1 MTIQDVYLKTRNL
14 SVLFVED
21 EEGVRVKTA
30 QVLND
35 LFWTVHTAKDG
46 EDGLEAYKNYF
57 DETNRYYDIVI
68 TDINMPNLDGL
79 SMVEKMLKIN
89 PEQEIIVIS
98 AYGDYEKLQKI
109 INFGIKCY
117 IKKPIEIDEFLE
129 KLYITSSKVEEKVVN
144 IQNYQKVEEFE
155 KLVENSNQ
163 LYIVFNK
170 DCLIDKIYKSK
181 DMHLFDGDLLL
192 GKDISEVLYPNNSKI
207 SNRFHECFKH
217 IDYEDNELT
226 KKLLTTKLPKEYI
239 VDNTIYLM
247 EYNILSDHK
256 YLLILADQTVH
267 YKAKE
272 ELTMQK
278 CECQMMLW
286 AALHKNS
293 FLKLKNSYE
302 QFLEAVE
309 IAIKDQ
315 DYETLED
322 KIQTFYSKI
331 LEFKEKFDIIKMNNA
346 KNGIINFE
354 DEYCKLVF
362 DNNNSKIEKFITV
375 FQKVDLRKE
384 FEKDIKS
391 ITNELSKALDI
402 E

>member
-1 MTIQDVYLKTRNL
+1 MTIQNVYLKTRNL

-21 EEGVRVKTA
+21 EEGVRTKTA

-35 LFWTVHTAKDG
+35 LFLTVFTAKDG
-46 EDGLEAYKNYF
+46 EEGLEAYKSHF
-57 DETNRYYDIVI
+57 KESGKYYDIVI

-79 SMVEKMLKIN
+79 SMVEKMLEIN
-89 PEQEIIVIS
+89 QEQEIIVIS

-117 IKKPIEIDEFLE
+117 IKKPIEIDEFLD
-129 KLYITSSKVEEKVVN
+129 KLYITSSKVEEKITN

-170 DCLIDKIYKSK
+170 DCIIDKVYKSNN
-181 DMHLFDGDLLL
+181 MLLL
-192 GKDISEVLYPNNSKI
+192 DGILSVGKDISEVLYPDNQQI
-207 SNRFHECFKH
+207 SGRFHECFNH
-217 IDYEDNELT
+217 IDHEDNELT

-239 VDNTIYLM
+239 VDNTVYLM
-247 EYNILSDHK
+247 EYNILSDHR

-302 QFLEAVE
+302 QFLEVIE
-309 IAIKDQ
+309 IAIKEK
-315 DYETLED
+315 DYETLEE
-322 KIQTFYSKI
+322 KIQTFYSRL
-331 LEFKEKFDIIKMNNA
+331 LEFRERFDAIKMNNA

-354 DEYCKLVF
+354 NEYGKIILDSCTKMDKFVKVF
-362 DNNNSKIEKFITV
+362 E
-375 FQKVDLRKE
+375 KVDLRQE

-391 ITNELSKALDI
+391 ITNELSKVLDI

>member
-1 MTIQDVYLKTRNL
+1 MTIQNVYLKTRNL

-21 EEGVRVKTA
+21 EEGVRTKTA

-35 LFWTVHTAKDG
+35 LFLTVFTAKDG
-46 EDGLEAYKNYF
+46 EEGLEAYKSHF
-57 DETNRYYDIVI
+57 KESGKYYDIVI

-79 SMVEKMLKIN
+79 SMVEKMLEIN
-89 PEQEIIVIS
+89 QEQEIIVIS

-117 IKKPIEIDEFLE
+117 IKKPIEIDEFLD
-129 KLYITSSKVEEKVVN
+129 KLYITSSKVEEKITN

-170 DCLIDKIYKSK
+170 DCIIDKVYKSNN
-181 DMHLFDGDLLL
+181 MLLL
-192 GKDISEVLYPNNSKI
+192 DGILSVGKDISEVLYPDNQQI
-207 SNRFHECFKH
+207 SGRFHECFNH
-217 IDYEDNELT
+217 IDHEDNELT

-239 VDNTIYLM
+239 VDNTVYLM
-247 EYNILSDHK
+247 EYNILSDHR

-302 QFLEAVE
+302 QFLEVIE
-309 IAIKDQ
+309 IAIKDK
-315 DYETLED
+315 DYETLEE
-322 KIQTFYSKI
+322 KIQTFYSRL
-331 LEFKEKFDIIKMNNA
+331 LEFRERFDAIKMNNA

-354 DEYCKLVF
+354 NEYGKIILDSCTKMDKFVKVF
-362 DNNNSKIEKFITV
+362 E
-375 FQKVDLRKE
+375 KVDLRQE

-391 ITNELSKALDI
+391 ITNELSKVLDI

>member
-1 MTIQDVYLKTRNL
+1 MTIQDVYSKTKNL
-14 SVLFVED
+14 TVLLVED
-21 EEGVRVKTA
+21 EESVRIKTA
-30 QVLND
+30 QMLKD
-35 LFWTVHTAKDG
+35 LFLTVNTAQDG
-46 EDGLEAYKNYF
+46 EDGLNLYKNFY
-57 DETNRYYDIVI
+57 TSGNKYYDIVI

-79 SMVEKMLKIN
+79 SMVEKMLEIN
-89 PEQEIIVIS
+89 QEQEVIMVS

-109 INFGIKCY
+109 INFGIKNY

-129 KLYITSSKVEEKVVN
+129 KLYNASLKVEEKKLN
-144 IQNYQKVEEFE
+144 NYNHKQIEEFE

-163 LYIVFNK
+163 IYILFDK
-170 DCLIDKIYKSK
+170 DCNIEKIYKSK
-181 DMHLFDGDLLL
+181 GIALFDENLVGNDV
-192 GKDISEVLYPNNSKI
+192 SNVLYPDNKQIAS
-207 SNRFHECFKH
+207 SFHECFNH
-217 IDYEDNELT
+217 IDHEDNELT

-239 VDNTIYLM
+239 HGNVVYLM
-247 EYNILSDHK
+247 EYNILSDHM

-302 QFLEAVE
+302 QFLEVIE
-309 IAIKDQ
+309 IAVKDK
-315 DYETLED
+315 DYETLDE
-322 KIQTFYSKI
+322 KIQTFYCKL

-346 KNGIINFE
+346 RNGIISFE
-354 DEYCKLVF
+354 NEYSKVMLSS
-362 DNNNSKIEKFITV
+362 DSKIDKFLTV
-375 FQKVDLRKE
+375 FKKVNLRKE

-391 ITNELSKALDI
+391 ITNELSKVLDI

>member
-21 EEGVRVKTA
+21 EEGVRTKTA

-35 LFWTVHTAKDG
+35 LFLTVCTAKDG
-46 EDGLEAYKNYF
+46 EEGLEAYKNRF
-57 DETNRYYDIVI
+57 NELNKYYDIVI

-79 SMVEKMLKIN
+79 SMVEKILEIN
-89 PEQEIIVIS
+89 QEQEIIVIS
-98 AYGDYEKLQKI
+98 AYGNYEKLQKI

-117 IKKPIEIDEFLE
+117 IKKPIEIDEFLD
-129 KLYITSSKVEEKVVN
+129 KLYVTSSKVEEKIVN
-144 IQNYQKVEEFE
+144 IENYHKVEEFE

-170 DCLIDKIYKSK
+170 DCIIDKVYKSK
-181 DMHLFDGDLLL
+181 DMQLFDGDLSV
-192 GKDISEVLYPNNSKI
+192 GRDISEVLYPDNQKI
-207 SNRFHECFKH
+207 SGKFHECFNH
-217 IDYEDNELT
+217 IDHEDNELT

-247 EYNILSDHK
+247 EYNILSDHR

-302 QFLEAVE
+302 QFLEVIE
-309 IAIKDQ
+309 IAIRDK
-315 DYETLED
+315 DYETLEE
-322 KIQTFYSKI
+322 KIQTFYSKL
-331 LEFKEKFDIIKMNNA
+331 LEFKERFDSIKMNNA
-346 KNGIINFE
+346 RNGIINFE
-354 DEYCKLVF
+354 NEYGKVIL
-362 DNNNSKIEKFITV
+362 DNCSKIEKFIKV
-375 FQKVDLRKE
+375 FEKVDLKKE

-391 ITNELSKALDI
+391 ITNELSKVLDI

>member
-1 MTIQDVYLKTRNL
+1 MTIQNVYLKTKNL

-21 EEGVRVKTA
+21 EEGVRTKTA

-46 EDGLEAYKNYF
+46 EEGLAAYKNHF

-79 SMVEKMLKIN
+79 SMVEKMLSLN
-89 PEQEIIVIS
+89 PEQEVIVIS

-144 IQNYQKVEEFE
+144 IQNYKKVEEFE
-155 KLVENSNQ
+155 TLVENSNQ
-163 LYIVFNK
+163 LYMIFNK
-170 DCLIDKIYKSK
+170 DCIIDKVYKSK
-181 DMHLFDGDLLL
+181 EMTLFDDELVGR
-192 GKDISEVLYPNNSKI
+192 DISEVLYPDNFKIRNN
-207 SNRFHECFKH
+207 FHECFNH
-217 IDYEDNELT
+217 IDHEDNELT

-302 QFLEAVE
+302 QFLEVME
-309 IAIKDQ
+309 IAIKDK
-315 DYETLED
+315 DYETIED
-322 KIQTFYSKI
+322 KIQTFYSRI
-331 LEFKEKFDIIKMNNA
+331 LEFKEKFDTIKMNNA
-346 KNGIINFE
+346 KNGIITFE
-354 DEYCKLVF
+354 DEYSKLVF
-362 DNNNSKIEKFITV
+362 DSSHSKIEKFMKV
-375 FQKVDLRKE
+375 FEKVDLRKE
-384 FEKDIKS
+384 FDKDIKS
-391 ITNELSKALDI
+391 ITNELSKVLDI

>member
-1 MTIQDVYLKTRNL
+1 MTIQNVYLKTRNL

-21 EEGVRVKTA
+21 EEGVRTKTA

-35 LFWTVHTAKDG
+35 LFLTVFTAKDG
-46 EDGLEAYKNYF
+46 EEGLEAYKSHF
-57 DETNRYYDIVI
+57 KESGKYYDIVI

-79 SMVEKMLKIN
+79 SMVEKMLEIN
-89 PEQEIIVIS
+89 QEQEIIVIS

-117 IKKPIEIDEFLE
+117 IKKPIEIDEFLD
-129 KLYITSSKVEEKVVN
+129 KLYITSSKVEEKITN

-170 DCLIDKIYKSK
+170 DCIIDKVYKSNN
-181 DMHLFDGDLLL
+181 MLLL
-192 GKDISEVLYPNNSKI
+192 DGILSVGKDISEVLYPDNQQI
-207 SNRFHECFKH
+207 SGKFHECFNH
-217 IDYEDNELT
+217 IDHEDNELT

-239 VDNTIYLM
+239 VDNTVYLM
-247 EYNILSDHK
+247 EYNILSDHR

-302 QFLEAVE
+302 QFLEVIE
-309 IAIKDQ
+309 IAIKEK
-315 DYETLED
+315 DYETLEE
-322 KIQTFYSKI
+322 KIQTFYSRL
-331 LEFKEKFDIIKMNNA
+331 LEFRERFDAIKMNNA

-354 DEYCKLVF
+354 NEYGKIILDSCTKMDKFVKVF
-362 DNNNSKIEKFITV
+362 E
-375 FQKVDLRKE
+375 KVDLRQE

-391 ITNELSKALDI
+391 ITNELSKVLDI